1 MSSNVIYNNNDE
13 TIGYYNDLY
22 KIFTEEI
29 KRMLDGHDIE
39 GAKEQMEYL
48 EELSD
53 LANYDGLV
61 ILSMNNGM
69 GFTAKPYA
77 PEKGE
82 QDGK

>member
-1 MSSNVIYNNNDE
+1 MSSNVIYNSNDE

-22 KIFTEEI
+22 NIFAEEV
-29 KRMLDGHDIE
+29 KKMLDGHDIE
-39 GAKEQMEYL
+39 GAKEQMDYL
-48 EELSD
+48 NDLSD
-53 LANYDGLV
+53 LANYDGLI

-82 QDGK
+82 QK

>member
-22 KIFTEEI
+22 KVFADEI
-29 KRMLDGHDIE
+29 KNNLDGHDIE
-39 GAKEQMEYL
+39 GAKEQIEYL
-48 EELSD
+48 EEMSD
-53 LANYDGLV
+53 LANYEGLI

-69 GFTAKPYA
+69 GFTAKPYE

-82 QDGK
+82 

>member
-29 KRMLDGHDIE
+29 KRMLDGHDVE

-48 EELSD
+48 EEMSE
-53 LANYDGLV
+53 LANYDGLIV
-61 ILSMNNGM
+61 LSMNNGM
-69 GFTAKPYA
+69 GFTAKPYE

-82 QDGK
+82 

>member
-1 MSSNVIYNNNDE
+1 MTDNVIYNNNDE

-22 KIFTEEI
+22 KMFADEI
-29 KRMLDGHDIE
+29 KTMLDGHNIE
-39 GAKEQMEYL
+39 GAKEQIEYL
-48 EELSD
+48 EEMSD
-53 LANYDGLV
+53 LANYDGLI

-82 QDGK
+82 

>member
-13 TIGYYNDLY
+13 TIGCYNDLY

-39 GAKEQMEYL
+39 GAKEQIEYL
-48 EELSD
+48 EEMSE
-53 LANYDGLV
+53 LANYDGLIV
-61 ILSMNNGM
+61 LSMNNGM

-82 QDGK
+82 QK

>member
-22 KIFTEEI
+22 KVFAEEI
-29 KRMLDGHDIE
+29 KNNLDSHDIE

-48 EELSD
+48 EEMSE
-53 LANYDGLV
+53 LANYDGLIV
-61 ILSMNNGM
+61 LSMNNGM
-69 GFTAKPYA
+69 GFTAKPYE

-82 QDGK
+82 QK

>member
-22 KIFTEEI
+22 KMLTDEI
-29 KRMLDGHDIE
+29 KRMLDGRNIE
-39 GAKEQMEYL
+39 GAKEQIEYL

-53 LANYDGLV
+53 LANYDGLIV
-61 ILSMNNGM
+61 LSMNNGM

-77 PEKGE
+77 PEEGE
-82 QDGK
+82 QK